1 MDAMRERRAEQMRE
15 VLRSARA
22 ENRRLVSE
30 ALSGPTLAAATRRRG
45 RKRKAAPPP
54 PPSPSP
60 FPIDEASA
68 ILLHALDRAAA
79 VELRW
84 SLLRQDA

>member
-15 VLRSARA
+15 LLRTARA
-22 ENRRLVSE
+22 ENRRIVSE
-30 ALSGPTLAAATRRRG
+30 ALTGASLAAAGRRRG
-45 RKRKAAPPP
+45 KKRKAPPP
-54 PPSPSP
+54 APVVPSP

-68 ILLHALDRAAA
+68 ILRHALDRAAA

-84 SLLRQDA
+84 QMMRQEA

>member
-15 VLRSARA
+15 QLRSARA
-22 ENRRLVSE
+22 ENRRIVSE
-30 ALSGPTLAAATRRRG
+30 ALAGTSLAAVARRRG
-45 RKRKAAPPP
+45 KKRKAPVPAQVV
-54 PPSPSP
+54 PSP

-68 ILLHALDRAAA
+68 ILRQALDRAAA

-84 SLLRQDA
+84 QMMRRDA